1 MHCHFVAVSLP
12 DAWLQKCSV
21 SVEGG
26 SMNKFGRIFGAVALT
41 LTVAGIIANLKDITR
56 YVRIMRM

>member
-1 MHCHFVAVSLP
+1 
-12 DAWLQKCSV
+12 
-21 SVEGG
+21 
-26 SMNKFGRIFGAVALT
+26 MNKLGRIFGAVALT